1 MTPFAQET
9 IGLETL
15 PDFKTLL
22 VRRER
27 SRLYVTLN
35 RPEVKNALSDEMVD
49 ELNALLDGIA
59 GDRTVRT
66 LIVRGAGGTF
76 CAGADIKGFHASF
89 QAPAPEAGRADP
101 IATRNRL
108 FGAFL
113 TKFNQ
118 LPQTTVAIVE
128 GAAFGGGLGLM
139 CVFDV
144 VLCAKD
150 TRFALSE
157 TGLGIPPAQIA
168 PFVARRVGLTTARR
182 IALTGTRFDGAHAH
196 AIGLVNFL
204 ANDAAELDV
213 LLNRVLNDIGRC
225 APGANAATK
234 RILLESLDE
243 PIEEVLDRAA
253 EAFAAQLR
261 GPEGR
266 EGVMAFLEKRSAAWV
281 DKVE

>member
-1 MTPFAQET
+1 M
-9 IGLETL
+9 ETL
-15 PDFKTLL
+15 PNFKTLL

-59 GDRTVRT
+59 PDRTLRS

-89 QAPAPEAGRADP
+89 QAPAPAAGGAAAPDP
-101 IATRNRL
+101 ITTRNRL

-118 LPQTTVAIVE
+118 LPQTTVAVVE

-144 VLCAKD
+144 VLCAMD

-196 AIGLVNFL
+196 AIGLVNFV
-204 ANDAAELDV
+204 ANDAAELEA
-213 LLNRVLNDIGRC
+213 LLSRVLNDVGRC

-243 PIEEVLDRAA
+243 PIEGVLDRAA

-266 EGVMAFLEKRSAAWV
+266 EGVMAFLEKRPAAWV